1 MVNIVGDHATYHR
14 QYDAPLTS
22 DIEGLARPNSH
33 WVKTSPDSKAIAG
46 DGAFAIAAARQ
57 PPGRIA
63 TLILP
68 ADTAWNEGSGPAS
81 VAPSAKPALPSADAI
96 EVGGARASLAPAD
109 ADPIERAGGARTGP
123 RARRPDR
130 REDRSAAHRPV
141 YERAHAARPRPR
153 LSRAHSLCCRSG
165 IARVGRP
172 QAHHPGRLEMPVAF
186 FAYPDKPS
194 KLYPDDCQEHV
205 LARPDEDQ
213 IAALEMLC
221 EAVGARQTLP
231 PVTTSG
237 PMRLQARSPR
247 RHWVDRSARCCRKTR
262 SLPTRH

>member
-1 MVNIVGDHATYHR
+1 MR
-14 QYDAPLTS
+14 EQ
-22 DIEGLARPNSH
+22 GLAL
-33 WVKTSPDSKAIAG
+33 AG
-46 DGAFAIAAARQ
+46 QIAAK
-57 PPGRIA
+57 
-63 TLILP
+63 T
-68 ADTAWNEGSGPAS
+68 
-81 VAPSAKPALPSADAI
+81 
-96 EVGGARASLAPAD
+96 GARLIAQFTNARMQSGRGRVSVERIPYVVDQALRVLAGLKH
-109 ADPIERAGGARTGP
+109 II
-123 RARRPDR
+123 
-130 REDRSAAHRPV
+130 
-141 YERAHAARPRPR
+141 
-153 LSRAHSLCCRSG
+153 L
-165 IARVGRP
+165 VGSN
-172 QAHHPGRLEMPVAF
+172 MPVAF

-194 KLYPDDCQEHV
+194 KLFPDDCQEHV